1 MTFPPDSGEP
11 PEPAE
16 LPEPSAARRPTGR
29 RAAIVGVGLIGG
41 SIGKGLRRAGWYV
54 TGTDRDERSA
64 ARAVAVGAID
74 AIGVDRAADVTF
86 VATPVGSV
94 GAIALD
100 ALAAGAAAVT
110 DVSGV
115 KASVVDAVGHPRF
128 VGGHPMA
135 GSELD
140 GIEGADADLFAGAA
154 WVLTPTPTTD
164 LDAYAAVHAAVSELG
179 AEVVAVSPDRHDAI
193 VAVVSHVPHLTAAAL
208 MAVAAGHAE
217 DEQGPLLRL
226 AAGGFRDMTRIS
238 AGQPGIWP
246 DVCADNAG
254 AIAAVLDE
262 LVVELV
268 RIRSTVLAKD
278 RAELFVTL
286 ERAQA
291 TRLALPARGRRR
303 PEDVVEVR
311 VPVPNREG
319 VLADVATLASELG
332 INIES
337 LETADATEYE
347 RGLIVMVV
355 DAAAGHR
362 LRDALAAKGY
372 RPVLG
377 PLG

>member
-1 MTFPPDSGEP
+1 MTFPPEP
-11 PEPAE
+11 PT
-16 LPEPSAARRPTGR
+16 ARRGTGR

-74 AIGVDRAADVTF
+74 EIGIDRADDVTF

-94 GAIALD
+94 PAIARE
-100 ALAAGAAAVT
+100 ALEAGAAAVT

-115 KASVVDAVGHPRF
+115 KAGVVEAVGRPRF

-140 GIEGADADLFAGAA
+140 GIEGADPDLFVGAA

-164 LDAYAAVHAAVSELG
+164 LDAYAAVHAAISDLG
-179 AEVVAVSPDRHDAI
+179 AEVVNVSPDRHDAI

-246 DVCADNAG
+246 DVCAGNAE
-254 AIAAVLDE
+254 AIVAVLDE
-262 LVVELV
+262 LVAELS
-268 RIRSTVLAKD
+268 RIRSAVLDAD
-278 RAELFVTL
+278 RPELLATL
-286 ERAQA
+286 ARAQA
-291 TRLALPARGRRR
+291 ARLALPARGTRR

-332 INIES
+332 VNIES

>member
-1 MTFPPDSGEP
+1 M
-11 PEPAE
+11 
-16 LPEPSAARRPTGR
+16 
-29 RAAIVGVGLIGG
+29 
-41 SIGKGLRRAGWYV
+41 
-54 TGTDRDERSA
+54 
-64 ARAVAVGAID
+64 
-74 AIGVDRAADVTF
+74 
-86 VATPVGSV
+86 
-94 GAIALD
+94 
-100 ALAAGAAAVT
+100 
-110 DVSGV
+110 
-115 KASVVDAVGHPRF
+115 
-128 VGGHPMA
+128 
-135 GSELD
+135 
-140 GIEGADADLFAGAA
+140 
-154 WVLTPTPTTD
+154 
-164 LDAYAAVHAAVSELG
+164 
-179 AEVVAVSPDRHDAI
+179 SPDRHDAI

-262 LVVELV
+262 LV
-268 RIRSTVLAKD
+268 
-278 RAELFVTL
+278 AELGPHPGRGARPGPR
-286 ERAQA
+286 RAA
-291 TRLALPARGRRR
+291 RHPRAGPGRPARPCPPAAGRR

-319 VLADVATLASELG
+319 VLAEVATLASELG

-372 RPVLG
+372 RPLLG